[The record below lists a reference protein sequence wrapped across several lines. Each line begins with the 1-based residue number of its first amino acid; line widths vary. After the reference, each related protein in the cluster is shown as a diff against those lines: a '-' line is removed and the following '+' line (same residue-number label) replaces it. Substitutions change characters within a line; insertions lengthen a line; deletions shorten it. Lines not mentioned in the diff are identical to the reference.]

1 MPTSSTNS
9 YSVTMRGSVLP
20 AVMLLTLAGSM
31 LAISALQSAITET
44 SLGATIGASQDAFM
58 LAELGIESAMAEI
71 TRTPT
76 ALPSGSPAQLNQL
89 TIANKGRVSTIVHPG
104 PTDDSCALAESAVTE
119 RRHFEIHATAT
130 ADVAAV
136 TTHVLGF
143 YICTEICTTI
153 YCEAA
158 QSRPKRS
165 YWKAMPGW
173 QP

>member
-1 MPTSSTNS
+1 MG
-9 YSVTMRGSVLP
+9 GSVLP
-20 AVMLLTLAGSM
+20 AVMLLTIAGSM

-44 SLGATIGASQDAFM
+44 SLGTTIGASQNAFM
-58 LAELGIESAMAEI
+58 LAELGIESAMTEI
-71 TRTPT
+71 VRAPT
-76 ALPSGSPAQLNQL
+76 ALPSGSPAQLNNL
-89 TIANKGRVSTIVHPG
+89 TIANKGQVNTIVRPG
-104 PTDDSCALAESAVTE
+104 ATDGSCTLAGSAVTE
-119 RRHFEIHATAT
+119 RHHFEIEATAT
-130 ADVAAV
+130 ADLAAV
-136 TTHVLGF
+136 TTHVLGI

>member
-1 MPTSSTNS
+1 
-9 YSVTMRGSVLP
+9 MRGSVLP
-20 AVMLLTLAGSM
+20 AVMLLTIAGSM

-44 SLGATIGASQDAFM
+44 SLGATIGASQNAFM

-71 TRTPT
+71 ERAPT
-76 ALPSGSPAQLNQL
+76 ALPSGSPAQLNKL
-89 TIANKGRVSTIVHPG
+89 TVANKGQVNTIFRPG
-104 PTDDSCALAESAVTE
+104 ATDGSCTLAGSDVTE
-119 RRHFEIHATAT
+119 RRHFEIEATAT
-130 ADVAAV
+130 ADLAAV
-136 TTHVLGF
+136 TTHVLGI

>member
-1 MPTSSTNS
+1 
-9 YSVTMRGSVLP
+9 MRGSVLP

-71 TRTPT
+71 VRTPT
-76 ALPSGSPAQLNQL
+76 ALPSVSPAQLNQL
-89 TIANKGRVSTIVHPG
+89 TIANKGQVSTIVHPG
-104 PTDDSCALAESAVTE
+104 ATDGSCTLAEAAVTE
-119 RRHFEIHATAT
+119 RRHFEIQATAT
-130 ADVAAV
+130 ADLAAV
-136 TTHVLGF
+136 TTHVLGI

-158 QSRPKRS
+158 QSRPRRS
-165 YWKAMPGW
+165 YWKAIPGW

>member
-1 MPTSSTNS
+1 MPASPTNS
-9 YSVTMRGSVLP
+9 YPATMRGSVLA

-71 TRTPT
+71 VRTPT
-76 ALPSGSPAQLNQL
+76 ALPSVSPAELNKL
-89 TIANKGRVSTIVHPG
+89 TIANKGQVSTIVHPG
-104 PTDDSCALAESAVTE
+104 ATDGSCTLAESAVTE
-119 RRHFEIHATAT
+119 RRHFEIQATAT
-130 ADVAAV
+130 ADLAAV
-136 TTHVLGF
+136 TTHVLGI
-143 YICTEICTTI
+143 YICTEICPTI

-165 YWKAMPGW
+165 YWEAIPGW